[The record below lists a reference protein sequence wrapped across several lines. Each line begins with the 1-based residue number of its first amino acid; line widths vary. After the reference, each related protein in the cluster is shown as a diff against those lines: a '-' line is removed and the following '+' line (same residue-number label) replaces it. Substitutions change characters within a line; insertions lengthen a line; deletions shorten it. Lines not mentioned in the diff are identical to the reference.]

1 MKRQSIMETYKELQ
15 AVKNMAWASNVPSIS
30 PDPIVM
36 DYTQRNGRRE
46 GLLYNNRIFF
56 GYINPSQQRK
66 DEYDV
71 NRTWILNNFPK

>member
-1 MKRQSIMETYKELQ
+1 MTTTAMNTAPTTSIT
-15 AVKNMAWASNVPSIS
+15 
-30 PDPIVM
+30 PDKMVI
-36 DYTQRNGRRE
+36 DYTIRNGRRE

-71 NRTWILNNFPK
+71 NRTWILNHFPK

>member
-1 MKRQSIMETYKELQ
+1 MKRQSIMETYRELQ
-15 AVKNMAWASNVPSIS
+15 AVKNMNWASNTPSVS
-30 PDPIVM
+30 PDPMVM
-36 DYTQRNGRRE
+36 DYTKRNGRRE
-46 GLLYNNRIFF
+46 GLLYNNRILS